1 MATLPQ
7 SPPAGKSLA
16 LMRTRPRL
24 PLLQH
29 AAPALE
35 PVHLTSHR
43 CSVFWCGTCLRP
55 VCLEPP
61 AGPDRPGVE
70 VAHASA

>member
-16 LMRTRPRL
+16 LVRTAPPCPCCAT
-24 PLLQH
+24 PLRRW
-29 AAPALE
+29 ALSVSQ
-35 PVHLTSHR
+35 PPSR
-43 CSVFWCGTCLRP
+43 VFWCGGCLRP

-61 AGPDRPGVE
+61 AGLDRPGVE